1 MSIKVKQLY
10 CLIEDGEV
18 TSTWDKV
25 EEKGEYIV
33 CSKMIKG
40 EGLALYC
47 CNNYDGKPSFAI
59 GCIKDYKLTKH
70 GVIFAEQEITSKTS
84 HYIRYGFISYDGR
97 YTIPAKYNKI
107 TCLQIEDYLCVQKYA
122 GGTKGLYNYM
132 GEELLPVK
140 YDNFEEFSTY
150 DNSEK
155 NSAGVI
161 YEENGKKG
169 IYFFESEKVIEP
181 KYKSAKYTYV
191 GIIVQD
197 IANSKYGLFSLNG
210 ECLLTTIYDSI
221 ENISFGE
228 HILVGL
234 CGRYEILNLSNKECI
249 HSGEYEYV
257 KVCKEH
263 FYKYCEIKLY
273 DKEDTYLYI
282 PDINTFVKGITL
294 RVFKTGKI
302 QYLPSY
308 NSKWQDITKDMYDN
322 ADKFQNLYESE
333 ETK

>member
-18 TSTWDKV
+18 SSTWDKAV
-25 EEKGEYIV
+25 EKGEYIV

-47 CNNYDGKPSFAI
+47 CSKYDGKASFVI

-97 YTIPAKYNKI
+97 YIIPAKYNKI
-107 TCLQIEDYLCVQKYA
+107 TCLQSEDYLCVQKYA
-122 GGTKGLYNYM
+122 GGAKGLYNYM
-132 GEELLPVK
+132 GEELLPIK
-140 YDNFEEFSTY
+140 YDNFEEFS
-150 DNSEK
+150 N
-155 NSAGVI
+155 GVI

-169 IYFFESEKVIEP
+169 IYFFESKKVVAPI
-181 KYKSAKYTYV
+181 YKSAIVSKA
-191 GIIVQD
+191 GIIVED
-197 IANSKYGLFSLNG
+197 GLNSKYGLFSLEGEYVLLTLFDDIKDISNG
-210 ECLLTTIYDSI
+210 ELVLIKRAGDTYDIFNLL
-221 ENISFGE
+221 
-228 HILVGL
+228 
-234 CGRYEILNLSNKECI
+234 NKEII
-249 HSGEYEYV
+249 HSGNYEDV
-257 KVCKEH
+257 KVCKE
-263 FYKYCEIKLY
+263 YVYSYCQFKLCNK
-273 DKEDTYLYI
+273 DVTYLYI
-282 PDINTFVKGITL
+282 PDINTFVKGIAL
-294 RVFKTGKI
+294 RVFKIGKI

-322 ADKFQNLYESE
+322 AGKFQNLYESE

>member
-18 TSTWDKV
+18 SSTWDKA
-25 EEKGEYIV
+25 EEEGEYIV

-47 CNNYDGKPSFAI
+47 CSKYDGKPSFAI
-59 GCIKDYKLTKH
+59 GCIKEYKLTKH
-70 GVIFAEQEITSKTS
+70 GVIFTEQEITSKTS

-107 TCLQIEDYLCVQKYA
+107 TCLENGDYLCVQKYA

-132 GEELLPVK
+132 GEELLPIK
-140 YDNFEEFSTY
+140 YNNFEEFS
-150 DNSEK
+150 N
-155 NSAGVI
+155 GVI

-169 IYFFESEKVIEP
+169 IYFFESKKVVAPI
-181 KYKSAKYTYV
+181 YKSAIVSKA
-191 GIIVQD
+191 GIIVED
-197 IANSKYGLFSLNG
+197 GLNSKYGLFSLEGEYVLFTLFDDIKDISNG
-210 ECLLTTIYDSI
+210 ELVLIKRAGDTYDIFNLL
-221 ENISFGE
+221 
-228 HILVGL
+228 
-234 CGRYEILNLSNKECI
+234 NKEII
-249 HSGEYEYV
+249 HSGNYEYV
-257 KVCKEH
+257 KVYRESICQ
-263 FYKYCEIKLY
+263 FKLY
-273 DKEDTYLYI
+273 NKDVTYLYI
-282 PDINTFVKGITL
+282 PDINTFVKGIAL

-302 QYLPSY
+302 QYLPSD